1 MTNKA
6 TMNKATKSKTQHIL
20 YTMHCQEV
28 PPPKALEQSVD
39 SYRKAFDA
47 FMSGDDTV
55 DFEKVATYVTVQAA
69 LRADLLAYINGRPGV
84 VELFEDGH
92 LH

>member
-20 YTMHCQEV
+20 YTMHC
-28 PPPKALEQSVD
+28 QSVD

-69 LRADLLAYINGRPGV
+69 LWADLLAYINGRPGV